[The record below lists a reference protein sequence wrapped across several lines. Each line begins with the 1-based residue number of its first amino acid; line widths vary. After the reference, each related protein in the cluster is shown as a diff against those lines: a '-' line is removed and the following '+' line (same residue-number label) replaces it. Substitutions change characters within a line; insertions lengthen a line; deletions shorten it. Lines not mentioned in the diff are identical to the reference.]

1 MTMNS
6 GGIEP
11 ESMAKRTERAF
22 EAIIF
27 SSRWIL
33 APFFLAL
40 AASLLALLVKTVQH
54 MIHFITHFLELNE
67 SDVILNVLSVVDLTL
82 TGSLLVIVIFSGY
95 ENFVSRIDAT
105 EHRDWPEWMS
115 RIDFTGLKLK
125 LMSSLVAISGIQL
138 LRQFMELKNVSD
150 RDITW
155 TVVIHFTFILS
166 CLFLAL
172 TDRLSPSKH

>member
-1 MTMNS
+1 MNFKS
-6 GGIEP
+6 L
-11 ESMAKRTERAF
+11 ERVF
-22 EAIIF
+22 ERLIF
-27 SSRWIL
+27 SSRWVL

-40 AASLLALLVKTVQH
+40 AVSLLALLLKTIQH
-54 MIHFITHFLELNE
+54 MVHFVGHFFEMTE
-67 SDVILNVLSVVDLTL
+67 STVILNVLSVVDLTL
-82 TGSLLVIVIFSGY
+82 TGSLIVIVIFSGY
-95 ENFVSRIDAT
+95 ENFVSKIDVT
-105 EHRDWPEWMS
+105 EHTDWPEWMS

-138 LRQFMELKNVSD
+138 LRQFMELTEVSD

-172 TDRLSPSKH
+172 TDRLSPTKHD

>member
-1 MTMNS
+1 M
-6 GGIEP
+6 
-11 ESMAKRTERAF
+11 
-22 EAIIF
+22 IF

-40 AASLLALLVKTVQH
+40 VVALLGLLLKTGQH
-54 MIHFITHFLELNE
+54 MLHFAGHFLEMSENT
-67 SDVILNVLSVVDLTL
+67 VILNVLSVVDLTL
-82 TGSLLVIVIFSGY
+82 TGSLIVIVIFSGY
-95 ENFVSRIDAT
+95 ENFVSRIDVDA
-105 EHRDWPEWMS
+105 HLDWPEWMS

-138 LRQFMELKNVSD
+138 LRQFMELGDASD

-155 TVVIHFTFILS
+155 TVVIHFTFVLS

-172 TDRLSPSKH
+172 TDRLSPSKHD

>member
-1 MTMNS
+1 MDFKS
-6 GGIEP
+6 L
-11 ESMAKRTERAF
+11 ERAF
-22 EAIIF
+22 ERVIF
-27 SSRWIL
+27 SSRWVL

-40 AASLLALLVKTVQH
+40 ALALVGLLVKTIQH
-54 MIHFITHFLELNE
+54 MFHFVTHFVEMTE
-67 SDVILNVLSVVDLTL
+67 SNVILNVLSVVDLTL
-82 TGSLLVIVIFSGY
+82 TGSLIVIVIFSGY
-95 ENFVSRIDAT
+95 ENFVSRIDVDA
-105 EHRDWPEWMS
+105 HLDWPEWMS

-138 LRQFMELKNVSD
+138 LRQFMELQNASD

-172 TDRLSPSKH
+172 TDRLSPTKHE